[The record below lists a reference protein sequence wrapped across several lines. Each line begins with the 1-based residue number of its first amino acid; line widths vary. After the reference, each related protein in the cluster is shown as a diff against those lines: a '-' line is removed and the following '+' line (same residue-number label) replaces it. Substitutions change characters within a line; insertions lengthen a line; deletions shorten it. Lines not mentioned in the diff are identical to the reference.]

1 MSTKVVVVVVNCG
14 RMATLWV
21 GWGELGEGGDAN
33 CGHLE
38 LKDSDLLITCSN

>member
-33 CGHLE
+33 CGHPEFKRFRFTNHL
-38 LKDSDLLITCSN
+38 